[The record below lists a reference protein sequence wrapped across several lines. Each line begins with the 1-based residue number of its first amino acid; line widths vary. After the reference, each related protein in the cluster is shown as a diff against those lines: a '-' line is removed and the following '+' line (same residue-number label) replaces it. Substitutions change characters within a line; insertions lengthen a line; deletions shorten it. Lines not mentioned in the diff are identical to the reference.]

1 MEERTDPHRVDV
13 TDINEVKDR
22 VLDDFIVQILMN
34 MESYSLT
41 FYM

>member
-1 MEERTDPHRVDV
+1 MEERADPHRVDV